1 MGVFAHVRSDTK
13 PLKDHIPGYKHT
25 TVSSG
30 FLIARVFSRSR
41 LFVAPNKH
49 DSVIRSWVNIC
60 VEIMRLPRVVVA
72 SARGAAGDGASA
84 LTRVP
89 YLC

>member
-13 PLKDHIPGYKHT
+13 PLRDHIPGYKHT

-30 FLIARVFSRSR
+30 FLIARVFTRSR
-41 LFVAPNKH
+41 RFVAPNKH
-49 DSVIRSWVNIC
+49 DSVVRSWVNIC
-60 VEIMRLPRVVVA
+60 VEIMRLPRVIVA

-84 LTRVP
+84 PTRVP
-89 YLC
+89 YSC